1 MRSESNLMLDKFY
14 SRFKPTIRN
23 TVWGQGE
30 YGYELIVFSSHEKEE
45 VEKALEF
52 FKNLDKN
59 RYYVI

>member
-1 MRSESNLMLDKFY
+1 MLDKFY